1 LWVEPFTQYPRYF
14 WPGYYLALIVEVYEV
29 HLKQLTIFLKVRF
42 IILNKIWGFRKS
54 ILSNKISLISKQ
66 FYCPLLL
73 TSLLMS
79 LSMLTIS
86 FFSISFSLFGCIFRL
101 DWICIQMRKP
111 LTTCRPTSVEKTIE
125 KIAFLFFIRRRWPFV
140 VLNKWLQNV

>member
-1 LWVEPFTQYPRYF
+1 MGWTFYSMAKILLTGLLFSIDCR
-14 WPGYYLALIVEVYEV
+14 GLRSS
-29 HLKQLTIFLKVRF
+29 LKTTIFLKVRF

-86 FFSISFSLFGCIFRL
+86 FFSLSFSLFGCIFRL

-125 KIAFLFFIRRRWPFV
+125 KIVFSFFIWRRWPFV